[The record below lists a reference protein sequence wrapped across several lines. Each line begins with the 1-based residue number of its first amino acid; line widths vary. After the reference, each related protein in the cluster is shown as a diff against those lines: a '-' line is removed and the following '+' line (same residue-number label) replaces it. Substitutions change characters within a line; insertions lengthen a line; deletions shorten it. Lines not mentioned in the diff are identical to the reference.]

1 METKNL
7 TIETLSPIFIWKG
20 EDYSKFD
27 YTVEMKGEISIK
39 IYDVNKLINDLP
51 KYIKNKDKLFEILDD
66 IENGVMSG
74 ISGLGFSSLQEFIRN
89 IDLIFNLES
98 EELSGPKNFQRL
110 KTVPRNLNI

>member
-27 YTVEMKGEISIK
+27 YTVEMEGEISIK

-51 KYIKNKDKLFEILDD
+51 KYIKNKSRKDFWRIL
-66 IENGVMSG
+66 S
-74 ISGLGFSSLQEFIRN
+74 
-89 IDLIFNLES
+89 
-98 EELSGPKNFQRL
+98 KNNYCCKAR
-110 KTVPRNLNI
+110 